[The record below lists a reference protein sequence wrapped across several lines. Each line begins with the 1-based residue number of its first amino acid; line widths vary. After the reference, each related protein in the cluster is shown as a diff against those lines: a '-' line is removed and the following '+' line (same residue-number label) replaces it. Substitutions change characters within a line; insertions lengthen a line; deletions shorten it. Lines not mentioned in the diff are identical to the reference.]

1 MTQHVADLEQEE
13 LAHHPGPRTYVA
25 VAVWLAIVTIAE
37 VATFYIDMAPGVLVP
52 LLLVMALV
60 KFAMVVMWFMHLRF
74 DSRIFRRFFLAGLI
88 LALSVFAIVLV
99 TFFARGGP
107 APGV

>member
-13 LAHHPGPRTYVA
+13 LSHHPGPRTYVA
-25 VAVWLAIVTIAE
+25 VAVWLAIVTVAE
-37 VATFYIDMAPGVLVP
+37 VASFYIDLPAAILVP
-52 LLLVMALV
+52 LLLAMSLV
-60 KFAMVVMWFMHLRF
+60 KFVLVVMWFMHLRF
-74 DSRIFRRFFLAGLI
+74 DSRIFRRFFVAGLL
-88 LALSVFAIVLV
+88 LALSVYAIVLA

>member
-25 VAVWLAIVTIAE
+25 VAVWLAVVTIAE
-37 VATFYIDMAPGVLVP
+37 VATFYIDMSPALLVP
-52 LLLVMALV
+52 LLLAMAAV
-60 KFAMVVMWFMHLRF
+60 KFVMVVMWFMHLRF
-74 DSRIFRRFFLAGLI
+74 DSRIFRRLFVSGLV
-88 LALSVFAIVLV
+88 LALSVFAIMLG